1 MSHMLSTTGLLFARY
16 ALAVAFLSAVADR
29 FGLWGSNQALGV
41 DWGDMH
47 TFQGAVAQLNPWAPE
62 ALIPALSWFVTILE
76 AVLGMLLI
84 IGYQLRITALVSAVL
99 LMIFALAMSM
109 FLGIKLPL
117 NYSVFT
123 AAACAF
129 LVYLQTPPGPARHGA

>member
-1 MSHMLSTTGLLFARY
+1 MSDMRSTTGLLFARY

-29 FGLWGSNQALGV
+29 FGLWGSKEVLGV
-41 DWGDMH
+41 DWGDMQ
-47 TFQGAVAQLNPWAPE
+47 TFYGAVAQLNPWVPE

-76 AVLGMLLI
+76 AVLGVLLI
-84 IGYQLRITALVSAVL
+84 IGYRLRVTALVSAVL
-99 LMIFALAMSM
+99 LLIFALTMSV
-109 FLGIKLPL
+109 FLSIKLPL

-129 LVYLQTPPGPARHGA
+129 LVYLHEEPGIDRE